1 MQNEALAEKIAEAK
15 ARTRPARKGPWR
27 RLLASMQG
35 LADGH
40 IEVIGY
46 TERPWTSVTFSG
58 VRYRANLKFAGSD
71 ACEAAE
77 VFVAELA
84 DHEFDIAGQL
94 VADAAVLAVNCTVA
108 PERRTDV
115 EIELLLLED
124 V

>member
-58 VRYRANLKFAGSD
+58 VRYRANLKFTGSD
-71 ACEAAE
+71 ACEASE

-84 DHEFDIAGQL
+84 DHEFDIAGQI
-94 VADAAVLAVNCTVA
+94 VADAAVLSVDHSLL
-108 PERRTDV
+108 PEPEMTV

-124 V
+124 A